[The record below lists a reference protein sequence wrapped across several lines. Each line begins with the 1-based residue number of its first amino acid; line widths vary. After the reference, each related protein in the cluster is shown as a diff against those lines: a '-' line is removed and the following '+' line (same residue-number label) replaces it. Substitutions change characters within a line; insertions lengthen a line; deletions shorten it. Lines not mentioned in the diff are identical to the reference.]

1 MSGKQQSIDMAWLE
15 RGKHGESWREYR
27 TEEVQETTTCPV
39 SRLPSPVWRHLA
51 RSSMQTPAC
60 MAGHAPSSWKF
71 HGPCAEFLN
80 LECCGDPQIGTG
92 SDSFPQP
99 PAPIPQTQTQSPCIP
114 ALDVA
119 MPLAR
124 YDRRSLCSLSLH
136 AGLISPSPLK
146 KPQWYLSFKPG
157 SVNDLRRGLRRG
169 TIVCVSDWRMVR
181 WQLHGLHGGS
191 ACPYLVHAV
200 CLSLR
205 K

>member
-1 MSGKQQSIDMAWLE
+1 MEKVGGS
-15 RGKHGESWREYR
+15 
-27 TEEVQETTTCPV
+27 TEQKKLRRRRLVPSPV
-39 SRLPSPVWRHLA
+39 SRLASPCSLFNADSCMYGWACSIKLEIPRTLCRVSESGVLRRSSNRHRERFFSPAPSPH
-51 RSSMQTPAC
+51 SP
-60 MAGHAPSSWKF
+60 
-71 HGPCAEFLN
+71 
-80 LECCGDPQIGTG
+80 DPNT
-92 SDSFPQP
+92 
-99 PAPIPQTQTQSPCIP
+99 SPCIP

-124 YDRRSLCSLSLH
+124 YDRRSLSPCRTH
-136 AGLISPSPLK
+136 ISISS
-146 KPQWYLSFKPG
+146 QETSVVGTSAESYLSFKPG

-169 TIVCVSDWRMVR
+169 IIVCVSDWRMVR